1 MSTKIPHDPHPMLTA
16 ALNGMADTTADPVQ
30 QFTALIDA
38 LRPDDAED
46 HALANALF
54 SQLCEAIEAS
64 DAKRIALRG
73 RLLALFAERHQ
84 VSFFS
89 DSGILPNSG
98 FFSELWRRIVQRVL
112 PAFSD
117 PSYLKDC
124 INLIFHQ
131 RDDYLWLAAIPG
143 EIKMRFWQALRM
155 SEVREEKVLLDSI
168 SQMLDASDHLATRIG
183 AMGLEPEL
191 VRLHPGMEE
200 HDSPFVALA
209 VETHQLAAAYR
220 SYLIGGESPVEDE
233 RQLHVMIA
241 QCRAIIVNIRR
252 RAATV
257 GTSLSVTYLL
267 QRLEQSLHRLESLV
281 HILSAR
287 HEVVES
293 SADELPLV
301 ERWVEFLGN
310 AIEGEALRRGIRSL
324 VGRTIGLL
332 ALRIT
337 DNASRT
343 GEHYITTTRAEYF
356 EMWRS
361 AMGAGFIV
369 VFMAILK
376 IYSSMLPLPP
386 LGYPLAYSLNYASLF
401 MLMHVLHLTLATK
414 QPAMT
419 ASAIAGAI
427 SEIRGRMKDVEKLAT
442 VVTDVIR
449 SQIAAILGNVLIALP
464 VSMLVAFAVASLTG
478 KPIVNAE
485 KAHHLLHSISPF
497 DSAALF
503 YAAIA
508 GVCLFLAGLIS
519 GYYDNLAAY
528 ERIRER
534 VEHTAWLK
542 RVLGEERLRR
552 FAAYLD
558 DNLGALAGNFFFGIM
573 LGSMGTIGFMTGL
586 PLDVAH
592 VTISSAYFGLAVASL
607 DFAVDLATV
616 AHALAGIALIG
627 FVNLGVSFALA
638 LWVAMRSRGVGFGQ
652 TGLLISILFSRLRA
666 NWKQFFWPQTDVET
680 SKKTLP

>member
-1 MSTKIPHDPHPMLTA
+1 MPTKIPNDTDPRLTA
-16 ALNGMADTTADPVQ
+16 ALNGMSDANADPVR

-46 HALANALF
+46 HVLANARF
-54 SQLCEAIEAS
+54 SQLCEAIEAD

-73 RLLALFAERHQ
+73 QLLALFAERHQ

-131 RDDYLWLAAIPG
+131 RDDYLWLGAIPG

-241 QCRAIIVNIRR
+241 QCRAVIVKIRR

-310 AIEGEALRRGIRSL
+310 AIEGEARRRGIRSL

-386 LGYPLAYSLNYASLF
+386 LGYAFAYSLNYASLF

-449 SQIAAILGNVLIALP
+449 SQLAAILGNVLIALP
-464 VSMLVAFAVASLTG
+464 TAMLVAFGVASVTG

-503 YAAIA
+503 YAGIA

-542 RVLGEERLRR
+542 RVLGEARLRR
-552 FAAYLD
+552 FASYLD

-573 LGSMGTIGFMTGL
+573 LGSMGTIGFVTGL

-627 FVNLGVSFALA
+627 FINLGVSFALA

-652 TGLLISILFSRLRA
+652 TGLLISILFSRLRT
-666 NWKQFFWPQTDVET
+666 NWKQFFWPAKKVEG
-680 SKKTLP
+680 

>member
-1 MSTKIPHDPHPMLTA
+1 MKPNNSIETRPELTA
-16 ALNGMADTTADPVQ
+16 ALNAMSDSSADPVQ
-30 QFTALIDA
+30 QFAALIDA
-38 LRPDDAED
+38 LRPHDADD
-46 HALANALF
+46 HVLANALF
-54 SQLCEAIEAS
+54 TRLCEALEAE
-64 DAKRIALRG
+64 DAQRIALRG

-89 DSGILPNSG
+89 DSGILPNTG
-98 FFSELWRRIVQRVL
+98 FFSELWRRMVQRVL
-112 PAFSD
+112 PAFTD

-131 RDDYLWLAAIPG
+131 RDDYAWLAGISG

-155 SEVREEKVLLDSI
+155 SEVRDGKIVLDSL

-191 VRLHPGMEE
+191 VRLYPGMEE
-200 HDSPFVALA
+200 HDSPFLALA
-209 VETHQLAAAYR
+209 VETHQLTAAYR
-220 SYLIGGESPVEDE
+220 NYLIGGESPAEDE
-233 RQLHVMIA
+233 RQLHVLIA
-241 QCRAIIVNIRR
+241 QCREVIVRIRS

-267 QRLEQSLHRLESLV
+267 QRLAQSLHRLESLV
-281 HILSAR
+281 HILSTR
-287 HEVVES
+287 HEVLQF

-301 ERWVEFLGN
+301 ERWVEFLSH
-310 AIEGEALRRGIRSL
+310 AIEGEAQRRGIRSL

-343 GEHYITTTRAEYF
+343 GEHYITATRAEYF

-361 AMGAGFIV
+361 AMGAGFVV

-376 IYSSMLPLPP
+376 IYSSQLALPP
-386 LGYPLAYSLNYASLF
+386 LGYALAYSLNYAALF

-419 ASAIAGAI
+419 ASAIASAI
-427 SEIRGRMKDVEKLAT
+427 SEIRGRMKDVEKLAA

-449 SQIAAILGNVLIALP
+449 TQIAAILGNVLVALP
-464 VSMLVAFAVASLTG
+464 VSMLVAFMFAKATG
-478 KPIVNAE
+478 KPFLSAE
-485 KAHHLLHSISPF
+485 KAHHLLHAISPF
-497 DSAALF
+497 ESGALF
-503 YAAIA
+503 FAAIA

-534 VEHTAWLK
+534 VENTAWLK
-542 RVLGEERLRR
+542 RVLGEDRLRR

-558 DNLGALAGNFFFGIM
+558 NNLGALAGNFFFGIM
-573 LGSMGTIGFMTGL
+573 LGTMGTIGFITGL

-592 VTISSAYFGLAVASL
+592 VTISSAYFGLAVTAL
-607 DFAVDLATV
+607 DFSVDPATV

-627 FVNLGVSFALA
+627 LVNLGVSFALA

-652 TGLLISILFSRLRA
+652 TGLLISILFIRLRT
-666 NWKQFFWPQTDVET
+666 NWKQFVWPNPDSAQ
-680 SKKTLP
+680 KTPM

>member
-1 MSTKIPHDPHPMLTA
+1 MKPNNSLETRPELTA
-16 ALNGMADTTADPVQ
+16 ALNAMSDSSADPVQ
-30 QFTALIDA
+30 QFAALIDA
-38 LRPDDAED
+38 LRPHDADD
-46 HALANALF
+46 HVLANALF
-54 SQLCEAIEAS
+54 TRLCEALEAE
-64 DAKRIALRG
+64 DAQRIALRG

-89 DSGILPNSG
+89 DSGILPNTG
-98 FFSELWRRIVQRVL
+98 FFSELWRRMVQRVL
-112 PAFSD
+112 PAFTD

-131 RDDYLWLAAIPG
+131 RDDYAWLAGIPG

-155 SEVREEKVLLDSI
+155 SEVRDGKIVLDSL

-191 VRLHPGMEE
+191 VRLYPGMEE
-200 HDSPFVALA
+200 HDSPFLALA
-209 VETHQLAAAYR
+209 VETHQLTAAYR
-220 SYLIGGESPVEDE
+220 NYLIGGESPAEDE
-233 RQLHVMIA
+233 RQLHVLIA
-241 QCRAIIVNIRR
+241 QCREVIVRIRS

-267 QRLEQSLHRLESLV
+267 QRLAQSLHRLESLV
-281 HILSAR
+281 HILSTR
-287 HEVVES
+287 HEVLQF

-301 ERWVEFLGN
+301 ERWVEFLSH
-310 AIEGEALRRGIRSL
+310 AIEGEAQRRGIRSL

-343 GEHYITTTRAEYF
+343 GEHYITATRAEYF

-361 AMGAGFIV
+361 AMGAGFVV

-376 IYSSMLPLPP
+376 IYSSQLALPP
-386 LGYPLAYSLNYASLF
+386 LGYALAYSLNYAALF

-419 ASAIAGAI
+419 ASAIASAI
-427 SEIRGRMKDVEKLAT
+427 SEIRGRMKDVEKLAA

-449 SQIAAILGNVLIALP
+449 TQIAAILGNVLVAMP
-464 VSMLVAFAVASLTG
+464 VSMLVAFMFAKATG
-478 KPIVNAE
+478 KPFLSAE
-485 KAHHLLHSISPF
+485 KAHHLLHAISPF
-497 DSAALF
+497 ESGALF
-503 YAAIA
+503 FAAIA

-534 VEHTAWLK
+534 VENTAWLK
-542 RVLGEERLRR
+542 RVLGEDRLRR

-558 DNLGALAGNFFFGIM
+558 NNLGALAGNFFFGIM
-573 LGSMGTIGFMTGL
+573 LGTMGTIGFITGL

-592 VTISSAYFGLAVASL
+592 VTISSAYFGLAVTAL
-607 DFAVDLATV
+607 DFSVDPATV

-627 FVNLGVSFALA
+627 LVNLGVSFALA

-652 TGLLISILFSRLRA
+652 TGLLISILFIRLRT
-666 NWKQFFWPQTDVET
+666 NWKQFVWPNPDSAQ
-680 SKKTLP
+680 KTPM

>member
-1 MSTKIPHDPHPMLTA
+1 MPIPIPNDTDPTLTA
-16 ALNGMADTTADPVQ
+16 VLNGMSDANADPVQ
-30 QFTALIDA
+30 QFIALIAA

-46 HALANALF
+46 SVLANQRF
-54 SQLCEAIEAS
+54 SQLCEAIEA
-64 DAKRIALRG
+64 DDVRRIALR
-73 RLLALFAERHQ
+73 RQMLALFAGRHQ

-117 PSYLKDC
+117 PTYLKDC

-155 SEVREEKVLLDSI
+155 SEMREEKVLLDSI

-241 QCRAIIVNIRR
+241 QCRAIIVKIRR

-386 LGYPLAYSLNYASLF
+386 LGFAFAYSLNYASLF

-449 SQIAAILGNVLIALP
+449 SQLAAILGNVLIALP
-464 VSMLVAFAVASLTG
+464 TAMLVAFAMTSLTG
-478 KPIVNAE
+478 KPIVTAE

-497 DSAALF
+497 DSAAIF

-542 RVLGEERLRR
+542 RALGEERLRR

-573 LGSMGTIGFMTGL
+573 LGTMGTIGFITGL

-627 FVNLGVSFALA
+627 FINLGVSFALA

-652 TGLLISILFSRLRA
+652 TGLLISILFSRLRT
-666 NWKQFFWPQTDVET
+666 NWKQFFWPLGNPEDQ
-680 SKKTLP
+680 S

>member
-1 MSTKIPHDPHPMLTA
+1 MKPNNSLETRPELTA
-16 ALNGMADTTADPVQ
+16 ALNAMSDSSADPVQ
-30 QFTALIDA
+30 QFAALIDA
-38 LRPDDAED
+38 LRPHDADD
-46 HALANALF
+46 HVLANALF
-54 SQLCEAIEAS
+54 TRLCEALEAE
-64 DAKRIALRG
+64 DAQRIALRG

-89 DSGILPNSG
+89 DSGILPNTG
-98 FFSELWRRIVQRVL
+98 FFSELWRRMVQRVL
-112 PAFSD
+112 PAFTD

-131 RDDYLWLAAIPG
+131 RDDYAWLAGIPG

-155 SEVREEKVLLDSI
+155 SEVRDGKIVLDSL

-191 VRLHPGMEE
+191 VRLYPGMEE
-200 HDSPFVALA
+200 HDSPFLALA
-209 VETHQLAAAYR
+209 VETHQLTAAYR
-220 SYLIGGESPVEDE
+220 NYLIGGESPAEDE
-233 RQLHVMIA
+233 RQLHVLIA
-241 QCRAIIVNIRR
+241 QCREVIVRIRS

-267 QRLEQSLHRLESLV
+267 QRLAQSLHRLESLV
-281 HILSAR
+281 HILSTR
-287 HEVVES
+287 HEVLQF

-301 ERWVEFLGN
+301 ERWVEFLSH
-310 AIEGEALRRGIRSL
+310 AIEGEAQRRGIRSL

-343 GEHYITTTRAEYF
+343 GEHYITATRAEYF

-361 AMGAGFIV
+361 AMGAGFVV

-376 IYSSMLPLPP
+376 IYSSQLALPP
-386 LGYPLAYSLNYASLF
+386 LGYALAYSLNYAALF

-419 ASAIAGAI
+419 ASAIASAI
-427 SEIRGRMKDVEKLAT
+427 SEIRGRMKDVEKLAA

-449 SQIAAILGNVLIALP
+449 TQIAAILGNVLVALP
-464 VSMLVAFAVASLTG
+464 VSMLVAFMFAKATG
-478 KPIVNAE
+478 KPFLSAE
-485 KAHHLLHSISPF
+485 KAHHLLHAISPF
-497 DSAALF
+497 ESGALF
-503 YAAIA
+503 FAAIA

-534 VEHTAWLK
+534 VENTAWLK
-542 RVLGEERLRR
+542 RVLGEDRLRR

-558 DNLGALAGNFFFGIM
+558 NNLGALAGNFFFGIM
-573 LGSMGTIGFMTGL
+573 LGTMGTIGFITGL

-592 VTISSAYFGLAVASL
+592 VTISSAYFGLAVTAL
-607 DFAVDLATV
+607 DFSVDPATV

-627 FVNLGVSFALA
+627 LVNLGVSFALA

-652 TGLLISILFSRLRA
+652 TGLLISILFIRLRT
-666 NWKQFFWPQTDVET
+666 NWKQFVWPNPDSAQ
-680 SKKTLP
+680 KTPM

>member
-1 MSTKIPHDPHPMLTA
+1 MKPNNSIETRPELTA
-16 ALNGMADTTADPVQ
+16 ALNAMSDSSADPVQ
-30 QFTALIDA
+30 QFAALIDV
-38 LRPDDAED
+38 LRPHDADD
-46 HALANALF
+46 HVLANALF
-54 SQLCEAIEAS
+54 TRLCEALEAE
-64 DAKRIALRG
+64 DAQRIALRG

-89 DSGILPNSG
+89 DSGILPNTG
-98 FFSELWRRIVQRVL
+98 FFSELWRRMVQRVL
-112 PAFSD
+112 PAFTD

-131 RDDYLWLAAIPG
+131 RDDYAWLAGISG

-155 SEVREEKVLLDSI
+155 SEVRDGKIVLDSL

-191 VRLHPGMEE
+191 VRLYPGMEE
-200 HDSPFVALA
+200 HDSPFLALA
-209 VETHQLAAAYR
+209 VETHQLTAAYR
-220 SYLIGGESPVEDE
+220 NYLIGGESPAEDE
-233 RQLHVMIA
+233 RQLHVLIA
-241 QCRAIIVNIRR
+241 QCREVIVRIRS

-267 QRLEQSLHRLESLV
+267 QRLAQSLHRLESLV
-281 HILSAR
+281 HILSTR
-287 HEVVES
+287 HEVLQF

-301 ERWVEFLGN
+301 ERWVEFLSH
-310 AIEGEALRRGIRSL
+310 AIEGEAQRRGIRSL

-343 GEHYITTTRAEYF
+343 GEHYITATRAEYF

-361 AMGAGFIV
+361 AMGAGFVV

-376 IYSSMLPLPP
+376 IYSSQLALPP
-386 LGYPLAYSLNYASLF
+386 LGYALAYSLNYAALF

-419 ASAIAGAI
+419 ASAIASAI
-427 SEIRGRMKDVEKLAT
+427 SEIRGRMKDVEKLAA

-449 SQIAAILGNVLIALP
+449 TQIAAILGNVLVALP
-464 VSMLVAFAVASLTG
+464 VSMLVAFMFAKATG
-478 KPIVNAE
+478 KPFLSAE
-485 KAHHLLHSISPF
+485 KAHHLLHAISPF
-497 DSAALF
+497 ESGALF
-503 YAAIA
+503 FAAIA

-534 VEHTAWLK
+534 VENTAWLK
-542 RVLGEERLRR
+542 RVLGEDRLRR

-558 DNLGALAGNFFFGIM
+558 NNLGALAGNFFFGIM
-573 LGSMGTIGFMTGL
+573 LGTMGTIGFITGL

-592 VTISSAYFGLAVASL
+592 VTISSAYFGLAVTAL
-607 DFAVDLATV
+607 DFSVDPATV

-627 FVNLGVSFALA
+627 LVNLGVSFALA

-652 TGLLISILFSRLRA
+652 TGLLISILFIRLRT
-666 NWKQFFWPQTDVET
+666 NWKQFVWPNPDSAQ
-680 SKKTLP
+680 KTPM

>member
-1 MSTKIPHDPHPMLTA
+1 MKPNNSLETRPELTA
-16 ALNGMADTTADPVQ
+16 ALNAMSDSSADPVQ
-30 QFTALIDA
+30 QFAALIDA
-38 LRPDDAED
+38 LRPHDADD
-46 HALANALF
+46 HVLANALF
-54 SQLCEAIEAS
+54 TRLCEALEAE
-64 DAKRIALRG
+64 DAQRIALRG

-89 DSGILPNSG
+89 DSGILPNTG
-98 FFSELWRRIVQRVL
+98 FFSELWRRMVQRVL
-112 PAFSD
+112 PAFTD

-131 RDDYLWLAAIPG
+131 RDDYAWLAGIPG

-155 SEVREEKVLLDSI
+155 SEVRDGKIVLDSL

-191 VRLHPGMEE
+191 VRLYPGMEE
-200 HDSPFVALA
+200 HDSPFLALA
-209 VETHQLAAAYR
+209 VETHQLTAAYR
-220 SYLIGGESPVEDE
+220 NYLIGGESPAEDE
-233 RQLHVMIA
+233 RQLHVLIA
-241 QCRAIIVNIRR
+241 QCREVIVRIRS

-267 QRLEQSLHRLESLV
+267 QRLAQSLHRLESLV
-281 HILSAR
+281 HILSTR
-287 HEVVES
+287 HEVLQF

-301 ERWVEFLGN
+301 ERWVEFLSH
-310 AIEGEALRRGIRSL
+310 AIEGEAQRRGIRSL

-343 GEHYITTTRAEYF
+343 GEHYITATRAEYF

-361 AMGAGFIV
+361 AMGAGFVV

-376 IYSSMLPLPP
+376 IYSSQLALPP
-386 LGYPLAYSLNYASLF
+386 LGYALAYSLNYAALF

-419 ASAIAGAI
+419 ASAIASAI
-427 SEIRGRMKDVEKLAT
+427 SEIRVRMKDVEKLAA

-449 SQIAAILGNVLIALP
+449 TQIAAILGNVLVALP
-464 VSMLVAFAVASLTG
+464 VSMLVAFMFAKATG
-478 KPIVNAE
+478 KPFLSAE
-485 KAHHLLHSISPF
+485 KAHHLLHAISPF
-497 DSAALF
+497 ESGALF
-503 YAAIA
+503 FAAIA

-534 VEHTAWLK
+534 VENTAWLK
-542 RVLGEERLRR
+542 RVLGEDRLRR

-558 DNLGALAGNFFFGIM
+558 NNLGALAGNFFFGIM
-573 LGSMGTIGFMTGL
+573 LGTMGTIGFITGL

-592 VTISSAYFGLAVASL
+592 VTISSAYFGLAVTAL
-607 DFAVDLATV
+607 DFSVDPATV

-627 FVNLGVSFALA
+627 LVNLGVSFALA

-652 TGLLISILFSRLRA
+652 TGLLISILFIRLRT
-666 NWKQFFWPQTDVET
+666 NWKQFVWPNPDSAQ
-680 SKKTLP
+680 KTPM